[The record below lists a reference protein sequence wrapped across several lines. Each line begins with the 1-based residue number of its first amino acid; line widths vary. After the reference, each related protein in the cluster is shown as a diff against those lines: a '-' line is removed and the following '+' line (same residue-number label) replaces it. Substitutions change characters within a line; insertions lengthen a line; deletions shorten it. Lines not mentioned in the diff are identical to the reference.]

1 MKKSVFEIDV
11 PDSGHIHFQKTLPQ
25 WGGKR
30 IKLFLLA
37 IDNDELTSYDLEKA
51 IDEDWSD
58 WNDSREDIYEEYR
71 KYLPE
76 R

>member
-1 MKKSVFEIDV
+1 MEKSVFEIDV
-11 PDSGHIHFQKTLPQ
+11 PDSGHIHFQTTLPQ

-30 IKLFLLA
+30 INLFLLA

-51 IDEDWSD
+51 MDEDWSD

-71 KYLPE
+71 KYLPK